1 MDTLL
6 EPFRYA
12 FFDHAL
18 IVATLAGALCGL
30 IGVYVVL
37 RGMSYIGHGLSHA
50 IFGGVAVGLALDIG
64 LFVGAGVAGLVSSA
78 LILLIAR
85 RRSIGAD
92 AAIGV
97 ITSSAF
103 AIGVIV
109 IWLAPSGLN
118 PDALLF
124 GNVLG
129 VDLSEVFVVAGVA
142 VLAGATVFWLYR
154 KLLFSTFDP
163 EVADVSGVSTIRM
176 DMVLAVLLTA
186 VIAVCMNVLGVTL
199 IAAMLVIP
207 PVIGRLLTDSFH
219 RMMWI
224 SMLTGAASGLVGV
237 YLSFYLD
244 WPSGPAV
251 VLTAAGVFT
260 VAYVVSAVRKRA
272 LPEVALD
279 AHVG

>member
-1 MDTLL
+1 
-6 EPFRYA
+6 
-12 FFDHAL
+12 
-18 IVATLAGALCGL
+18 
-30 IGVYVVL
+30 
-37 RGMSYIGHGLSHA
+37 
-50 IFGGVAVGLALDIG
+50 
-64 LFVGAGVAGLVSSA
+64 
-78 LILLIAR
+78 
-85 RRSIGAD
+85 
-92 AAIGV
+92 
-97 ITSSAF
+97 
-103 AIGVIV
+103 
-109 IWLAPSGLN
+109 
-118 PDALLF
+118 
-124 GNVLG
+124 
-129 VDLSEVFVVAGVA
+129 
-142 VLAGATVFWLYR
+142 VFWLYR

-176 DMVLAVLLTA
+176 DMILAVLLTA

-251 VLTAAGVFT
+251 VLTAAAVFA

-272 LPEVALD
+272 LPEAALD

>member
-6 EPFRYA
+6 DPFGYE
-12 FFDHAL
+12 FFNNA
-18 IVATLAGALCGL
+18 IVVATLAGALCGL
-30 IGVYVVL
+30 VGGSVVL

-50 IFGGVAVGLALDIG
+50 MFGGVAAGAAYEVNAL
-64 LFVGAGVAGLVSSA
+64 VGAGVAGLVSVV

-97 ITSSAF
+97 ITSAIF
-103 AIGVIV
+103 AGGVVAIS
-109 IWLAPSGLN
+109 LAPPGTN
-118 PDALLF
+118 IEAFLF

-129 VDLSEVFVVAGVA
+129 VRPVDVVVVAAVA
-142 VLAGATVFWLYR
+142 LAAGATVFLQYR

-176 DMVLAVLLTA
+176 DMVLAVMLTA

-199 IAAMLVIP
+199 IAATLVIP

-219 RMMWI
+219 RMLWI
-224 SMLTGAASGLVGV
+224 STGVGAACGFVGV
-237 YLSFYLD
+237 YLSYYLD
-244 WPSGPAV
+244 WSSGASV
-251 VLTAAGVFT
+251 VITAAAVFVVAFIFSGV
-260 VAYVVSAVRKRA
+260 RGRR
-272 LPEVALD
+272 LPDVGID
-279 AHVG
+279 AH